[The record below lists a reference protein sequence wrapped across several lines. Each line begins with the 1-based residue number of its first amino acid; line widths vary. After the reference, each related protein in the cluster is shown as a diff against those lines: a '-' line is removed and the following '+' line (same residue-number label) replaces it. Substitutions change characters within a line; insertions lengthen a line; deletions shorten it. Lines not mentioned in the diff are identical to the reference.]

1 MRKILALQKLE
12 VAVDDLSLA
21 GSATS
26 SFFTC
31 CNSTNVF

>member
-1 MRKILALQKLE
+1 MRRILALQKLE
-12 VAVDDLSLA
+12 VAVDKHASLA

-31 CNSTNVF
+31 CNSPD